1 MISNR
6 TSLFGRRDFLRIGS
20 LGALGISLDGV
31 LRAGA
36 KRDISC
42 ILLWQSGGC
51 GHLDT
56 FDLKPDAPKEIRG
69 EFKPIPTNVPG
80 IQICEHLPFT
90 ARQADKFTILRSMKS
105 RENNHERAINYLLT
119 GYLPLPT
126 LEFPSVGSVIS
137 KELGSKNGL
146 PPYVAVPNTFP
157 SYGAGYL
164 GGSYNPFIAGDP
176 NVSGYQ
182 PRDLTLP
189 ADVDWTRVGNR
200 NFLLKQMDAKFRA
213 IEASTDMA
221 AMDSFYQKAYDLLK
235 SPAARKAFD
244 IGAEKESLRER
255 YGRTP
260 VGQGALLARRLVE
273 SGVRFVTVAKG
284 WLNYD
289 THGDNFNIMKKALL
303 PEFDRAFAGLL
314 EDLHER
320 GMLDTTLVIAM
331 GEFGRTPKSERCRGA
346 RPSLQGV
353 VDRAGRRG
361 YSRRASAGCHRQE
374 RRASHRSS
382 RRAGRPS
389 LHHLHAVR
397 CRSRARVSDSDRPAG
412 KAREWRAVHSGAISV
427 SSGSICP
434 GGPGNSSG
442 DDVVYYVAVH
452 VG

>member
-69 EFKPIPTNVPG
+69 EFKPISTNVPG

-90 ARQADKFTILRSMKS
+90 AKQADKFTILRSMKS

-126 LEFPSVGSVIS
+126 LEFPSMGSVIS

-182 PRDLTLP
+182 ARDLTLP

-244 IGAEKESLRER
+244 IGAEPESLRER

-289 THGDNFNIMKKALL
+289 THGDNFNTMKKALL

-314 EDLHER
+314 EDLHDR
-320 GMLDTTLVIAM
+320 GMLDSTLVIAM
-331 GEFGRTPKSERCRGA
+331 GEFGRTPKVNDA
-346 RPSLQGV
+346 
-353 VDRAGRRG
+353 AGRDHH
-361 YSRRASAGCHRQE
+361 SKAWSIALAGAGIPGGRVLGATDSNGVQVTDLPVE
-374 RRASHRSS
+374 PEDLLFSIYTLFGVDPAREYQTPI
-382 RRAGRPS
+382 GRPVKPVNGGR
-389 LHHLHAVR
+389 L
-397 CRSRARVSDSDRPAG
+397 
-412 KAREWRAVHSGAISV
+412 I
-427 SSGSICP
+427 P
-434 GGPGNSSG
+434 GLLG
-442 DDVVYYVAVH
+442 
-452 VG
+452 

>member
-20 LGALGISLDGV
+20 LGALGVSLDGV

-56 FDLKPDAPKEIRG
+56 FDLKPDAPIEIRG

-90 ARQADKFTILRSMKS
+90 AKQADKFTILRSMKS

-126 LEFPSVGSVIS
+126 LEFPSMGSVVS
-137 KELGSKNGL
+137 KELGPKNGL

-157 SYGAGYL
+157 SYGGGYL
-164 GGSYNPFIAGDP
+164 GGAYNPFIAGDP

-182 PRDLTLP
+182 VRDLTLP
-189 ADVDWTRVGNR
+189 ADVDWTRVANR

-213 IEASTDMA
+213 IESSTDMA

-235 SPAARKAFD
+235 SPAARMAFD
-244 IGAEKESLRER
+244 IGAEKEALRER

-314 EDLHER
+314 EDLHDR

-331 GEFGRTPKSERCRGA
+331 GEFGRTPKVNA
-346 RPSLQGV
+346 A
-353 VDRAGRRG
+353 AGRDHH
-361 YSRRASAGCHRQE
+361 SKAWSIALAGAGIPGGRVLGATDQNGVQVTDLPVE
-374 RRASHRSS
+374 PEDLLFTIYTMLGVDPAREYQTPI
-382 RRAGRPS
+382 GRPVKPVNGG
-389 LHHLHAVR
+389 HF
-397 CRSRARVSDSDRPAG
+397 
-412 KAREWRAVHSGAISV
+412 I
-427 SSGSICP
+427 P
-434 GGPGNSSG
+434 GLLS
-442 DDVVYYVAVH
+442 
-452 VG
+452 